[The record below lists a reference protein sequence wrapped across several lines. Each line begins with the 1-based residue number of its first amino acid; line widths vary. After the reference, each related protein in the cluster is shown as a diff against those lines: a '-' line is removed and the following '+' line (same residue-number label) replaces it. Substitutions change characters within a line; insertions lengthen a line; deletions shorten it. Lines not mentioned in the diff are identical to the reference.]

1 MDVHSRGPLWKLSNF
16 ATWPFALDD
25 VRCAGMEAFLQSLK
39 ADTEDE
45 QAAVAGMVGFAAKQ
59 HGRGLRWSGRPHVM
73 WCGRTINRF
82 GPEYQRLIDRA
93 YLALVRANPGFVSA
107 LLATG
112 TAVLTH
118 KIGRA
123 NAAETVLTEAEF
135 VSRLHRIRAWLQ
147 ADSLA
152 A

>member
-1 MDVHSRGPLWKLSNF
+1 
-16 ATWPFALDD
+16 
-25 VRCAGMEAFLQSLK
+25 
-39 ADTEDE
+39 
-45 QAAVAGMVGFAAKQ
+45 
-59 HGRGLRWSGRPHVM
+59 
-73 WCGRTINRF
+73 
-82 GPEYQRLIDRA
+82 
-93 YLALVRANPGFVSA
+93 
-107 LLATG
+107 
-112 TAVLTH
+112 VLTH